1 MGALPL
7 SGEWRRLFPMD
18 PMEVAFFIFMGA
30 AAIVGSTVASM
41 NRKKQDERRAQVWRA
56 FAERRGGRCNEQS
69 GGFVATRPPESIDIR
84 LAHAEVRLDVVR
96 ESNGNTTIDVT
107 RARARFVIGAGPAFE
122 VTQAGLLSGL
132 ARNLGVQDLDL
143 GNASFRYHFT
153 VKGNDLDGTKA
164 AWTGPI
170 QRTLAE
176 RFPSA
181 TVWSDGTLVRLTLA
195 GALEDPARLNAV
207 LDVVSALASVGVA
220 ELQAFAELPEATLVP
235 ASGPWDEPSAP
246 QVRLATVH
254 GQATATLR
262 WMKGGPRVWL
272 SLPTTRDLPPFRV
285 VVQQGTADALPTGLV
300 SEYAARLLGALD
312 GVLLLSEDGKLDVR
326 WLGIPTSEG
335 LMAGAKLLGEL
346 AGGTHHVGAFR

>member
-1 MGALPL
+1 
-7 SGEWRRLFPMD
+7 MD
-18 PMEVAFFIFMGA
+18 PMEVAIIIFMGA
-30 AAIVGSTVASM
+30 VAILGSRVASM
-41 NRKKQDERRAQVWRA
+41 NRKQQDERRARVWRA
-56 FAERRGGRCNEQS
+56 LAERRGGRCNES
-69 GGFVATRPPESIDIR
+69 SRGFVATSPPVSIDVR
-84 LAHAEVRLDVVR
+84 VAHAEVRLDVVR

-122 VTQAGLLSGL
+122 VTQAGLLSGV

-153 VKGNDLDGTKA
+153 VKGDDLDGTKA

-195 GALEDPARLNAV
+195 GALEDPARLNGV

-220 ELQAFAELPEATLVP
+220 ELQAFAELPEATLIP
-235 ASGPWDEPSAP
+235 ASGPWDNPSAP
-246 QVRLATVH
+246 QLRLTTAH
-254 GQATATLR
+254 GEATATLM
-262 WMKGGPRVWL
+262 WVKGGPHLWL
-272 SLPTTRDLPPFRV
+272 TLPTSRDLPPFRMV
-285 VVQQGTADALPTGLV
+285 VRNGAADGLPMGLL
-300 SEYAARLLGALD
+300 SEYVQRLLGLLD
-312 GVLLLSEDGKLDVR
+312 GVLLLSEPGKLDVR
-326 WLGIPTSEG
+326 WLGIPTPDG

-346 AGGTHHVGAFR
+346 AGSTHHVGAFR